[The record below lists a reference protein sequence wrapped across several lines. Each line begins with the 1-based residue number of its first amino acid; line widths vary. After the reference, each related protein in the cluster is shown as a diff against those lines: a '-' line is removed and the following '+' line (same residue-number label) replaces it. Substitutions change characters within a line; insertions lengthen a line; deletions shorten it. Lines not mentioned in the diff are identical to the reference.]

1 MFRQPAVPSLSP
13 LEAADL
19 LGQEPGQNGPARRA
33 LLVDVRERNEFGDVR
48 APGAVLYPISTLMYR
63 FQELPR
69 DRPLLVICAH
79 GERSQGATAFL
90 LRQGFDDVRSVT
102 GGLAEWLRAG
112 LPHRR
117 GAPAAG
123 EGLLDP
129 DRA

>member
-1 MFRQPAVPSLSP
+1 MVRQPVVPSLSP

-19 LGQEPGQNGPARRA
+19 LGRESGPDGADRPG
-33 LLVDVRERNEFGDVR
+33 LLVDVRERDEFGDVR
-48 APGAVLYPISTLMYR
+48 APGAVLFPISTLMYR

-69 DRPLLVICAH
+69 DRPLVVICAH

-102 GGLAEWLRAG
+102 GGLAAWLQAG
-112 LPHRR
+112 LPYRH

-129 DRA
+129 ERA

>member
-1 MFRQPAVPSLSP
+1 MFRRPAVPSLSP

-19 LGQEPGQNGPARRA
+19 LRREPGPDGPDRPAI
-33 LLVDVRERNEFGDVR
+33 LVDVRERDEFGDVR

-90 LRQGFDDVRSVT
+90 LRQGFDDVRSVN
-102 GGLAEWLRAG
+102 GGLAEWLQAG
-112 LPHRR
+112 LPYRR

-129 DRA
+129 EQA